1 MPLSEHEQRVLAQM
15 EKALYAEDPRL
26 ASTLKSTASAAGH
39 GLDRRR
45 VAIGVLGA
53 LVGLALVVVGVMS
66 QLIWVG
72 AAGFLLMVLGGAWA
86 AKPHGRPHLGVVGSE
101 GRRPGPGGRGGG
113 GGGGGR
119 GPKGPRPTG
128 GGSFMERM
136 EQQWDKRR
144 EQGPS

>member
-26 ASTLKSTASAAGH
+26 ATTLKTNAAASSH

-45 VAIGVLGA
+45 VALGVIGAV
-53 LVGLALVVVGVMS
+53 VGLALVILGVAS
-66 QLIWVG
+66 QMIWVG
-72 AAGFLLMVLGGAWA
+72 ALGFLLMVLGGAWA
-86 AKPHGRPHLGVVGSE
+86 ATPAGRPSLGVVGPD
-101 GRRPGPGGRGGG
+101 GQRRAPGGRGGS
-113 GGGGGR
+113 GR
-119 GPKGPRPTG
+119 RPKGPRPTG

-144 EQGPS
+144 EQG

>member
-26 ASTLKSTASAAGH
+26 ASTLKSTATAAGH

-45 VAIGVLGA
+45 IAIGVLGA
-53 LVGLALVVVGVMS
+53 VVGLALVVLGVMS
-66 QLIWVG
+66 QMIWVG
-72 AAGFLLMVLGGAWA
+72 AVGFLLMVLGGAWA
-86 AKPHGRPHLGVVGSE
+86 AKPHGRPHLGVVGSD
-101 GRRPGPGGRGGG
+101 GKRRGPGGGRG

-119 GPKGPRPTG
+119 GPKGPRPSSG
-128 GGSFMERM
+128 GGSFMDRM

-144 EQGPS
+144 EQGPY

>member
-53 LVGLALVVVGVMS
+53 LVGLALVVLGVMS
-66 QLIWVG
+66 QMIWVG
-72 AAGFLLMVLGGAWA
+72 AVGFLLMVLGGAWA
-86 AKPHGRPHLGVVGSE
+86 AKPQGRPHLGVVGAD
-101 GRRPGPGGRGGG
+101 GKRRGPAGGRGGG
-113 GGGGGR
+113 TR
-119 GPKGPRPTG
+119 PKGPRPS

-144 EQGPS
+144 EQGPY

>member
-53 LVGLALVVVGVMS
+53 IAGLALVVLGVMS
-66 QLIWVG
+66 QMIWVG
-72 AAGFLLMVLGGAWA
+72 AVGFLLMVLGGAWA
-86 AKPHGRPHLGVVGSE
+86 AKPQGRPTLGVVGAN
-101 GRRPGPGGRGGG
+101 GKRRGPNGGG
-113 GGGGGR
+113 GGGGSR
-119 GPKGPRPTG
+119 PKGPRPAG
-128 GGSFMERM
+128 GGSFMDRM

-144 EQGPS
+144 EQGNY